1 MFPFQNSAEYLA
13 FVKNFYAL
21 VDLQLTR
28 AEKMAEKQEFHDIVP
43 LMPGIISMVLSVYY
57 LRGEDGFFLND
68 RPQPLTDIQKEL
80 YHMQDTAGAR
90 LQKLVNAIGTGS
102 QKEYEAYL
110 ERITQY
116 LVQANIKRPS

>member
-1 MFPFQNSAEYLA
+1 MFPFQNSSDYLA
-13 FVKNFYAL
+13 FVKSFYAL
-21 VDLQLTR
+21 VELQLTR
-28 AEKMAEKQEFHDIVP
+28 AETMAEKQDFQDIVP

-68 RPQPLTDIQKEL
+68 RPQPLTDIQTEL

-90 LQKLVNAIGTGS
+90 LQKLVDSIGAGS
-102 QKEYEAYL
+102 EKEYEAYL

-116 LVQANIKRPS
+116 FVQGNIKRPS